1 MWAWFG
7 LCYLNRRLIVMCWCV
22 CCRAIDRSVNATY
35 RIIAKVT
42 AANSDKGEYGIFS
55 IRVVGPDAQ
64 RRPQFSRPYY
74 QLVHFSSF
82 LSFVLQ
88 LCISWSIFFV
98 FTDRPKWYSRRL
110 KIMTF
115 SGFFFFF
122 RPLRKCAV
130 LGPSGRLKWCSHRL
144 RMMTLLVLFD
154 CPQNDA
160 RFRRIISHLHVWT
173 DE

>member
-122 RPLRKCAV
+122 STAEKMCRAWPIWPAQVV
-130 LGPSGRLKWCSHRL
+130 LAPPENDDFARTFRLSTKWRSFSTH
-144 RMMTLLVLFD
+144 
-154 CPQNDA
+154 N
-160 RFRRIISHLHVWT
+160 
-173 DE
+173 